1 MTRILPFA
9 VDESE
14 LPEGIDPLAVVL
26 ELQISYFAEVD
37 DLNAFL
43 RYLGDKPEWVEIFQ
57 AVASAFAGDQPR
69 RPFRLWEGIDV
80 DQADS
85 FRSLIL
91 GLTKFDPAKRLT
103 AQQALEHEWF
113 KDDMIPQS

>member
-14 LPEGIDPLAVVL
+14 LAEGIDPLAVVL
-26 ELQISYFAEVD
+26 ELQISYFGEVD

-69 RPFRLWEGIDV
+69 RPFRLWEGIEV

-91 GLTKFDPAKRLT
+91 GLTNFDPAKRLT